1 MQNAI
6 NILKCTNE
14 IYKYIRILQLN
25 RTKFHKSHFFDKTD
39 GVYYLSEKADT
50 TAHSRYSS
58 IYPRGE
64 TQEGGIPPWL
74 AFDGQV

>member
-6 NILKCTNE
+6 NVLKCTNK
-14 IYKYIRILQLN
+14 ISKYICILQLN
-25 RTKFHKSHFFDKTD
+25 RTKFHKSQLFDKMD

-50 TAHSRYSS
+50 TAHSRYLS
-58 IYPRGE
+58 IDPHGE
-64 TQEGGIPPWL
+64 AQEIPPWL